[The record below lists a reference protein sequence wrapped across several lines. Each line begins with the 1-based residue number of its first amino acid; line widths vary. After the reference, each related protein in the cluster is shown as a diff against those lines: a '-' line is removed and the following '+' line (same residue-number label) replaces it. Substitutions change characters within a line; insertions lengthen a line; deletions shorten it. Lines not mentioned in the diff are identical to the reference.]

1 MRQLVAAAALLL
13 TLTASASPPDPPLR
27 GRRLRVKANKNHNGG
42 GGKHDP
48 NHWMHVPNGRPPE
61 EESEP
66 AQQAHTVSQAA
77 VVQALLQADA
87 ALPVSRSMDEFVT
100 EESSINRYQ
109 AKSAKSAKKMP
120 RPPTSTKSA
129 KKPAPGVPPG
139 QCIALPGETD
149 GGCEGVSPK
158 RPSVVENRCSGNG
171 WFNDED
177 SSLGIEATCNCFACY
192 KGDNCEKELQ
202 FNDTEC
208 IVKPDDPEM
217 RFYQDWFDGHP
228 EAISIFYPSY
238 GMNYRG
244 LNRATTNDKADDR
257 IGVNNPLRESFY
269 KAIIDFHRYA
279 GNVDLDNHEYDIV
292 VGMGGHQILSAAIF
306 ALSQDGPKTVVARVP
321 HWIRF
326 INMANVANTK
336 NASWWERN
344 EANVPGNHSD
354 VVEIVTNPNNPNNEY
369 YEPLYEDSKQIHD
382 LVYYWPNQQKKGEIV
397 PRSDDIMVFSMSKIG
412 SMPDLRLAWAFVKR
426 KAPGVERDVAK
437 TMKTYISDTIQS
449 PSGMTVLR
457 GTKLLNTAT
466 MSSSTDN
473 DYFEYGFEKVK
484 SRFDRLTG
492 LIQKSAG
499 KLERRSK
506 FGIFFLIECT
516 ELRNETKCHELFKN
530 SGIETRLGSRYG
542 YDPAESIVMTCIG
555 DYDSEFEIFYKKT
568 EALVNKLFDDRS
580 VAEWK
585 EMSNDGTRR
594 VFNSGIGSLTSFGGR
609 QYTNSNSEMIENPEN
624 LTVATPGL
632 ISGVGPGIKRDLT
645 YCLARYAAANV
656 RPCEEGEGCGPILG
670 FTFEVNNLDEY
681 RSLRRRESS
690 YDRLQ
695 VTPRNFQPP
704 LDPDAYYFAWGDNST
719 VVEKDPRCN
728 YNTFISQSYWDYI
741 LGGIMAWDGRLL
753 DTGRYTWDL
762 EAELKL
768 HNNNEVNIDGL
779 VTAAPSISL
788 EERREYAVQFV
799 NTTVASELPWY
810 NDRRCPY
817 TGNMN
822 IKTADELFPT
832 VAEQL
837 GGNAGGTISP
847 PSSQVVNDYIDK
859 ILRDG
864 GWSNKAANSIDER
877 AEPCE
882 QSFVRDNNLPPAR
895 DRTGKFGPVNLYYS
909 DVEIWRKTN
918 EKVLEAEDV

>member
-109 AKSAKSAKKMP
+109 AKSAKSAKKQMP

-208 IVKPDDPEM
+208 IVEPDDPEM

-292 VGMGGHQILSAAIF
+292 VGMGGIKFFPPPFSHCL
-306 ALSQDGPKTVVARVP
+306 KTAPRPVLVARVP

-354 VVEIVTNPNNPNNEY
+354 VVEIVTNPNNPNNKY

-382 LVYYWPNQQKKGEIV
+382 LVYYWPNQQKKEKLCRGLTTLW
-397 PRSDDIMVFSMSKIG
+397 F
-412 SMPDLRLAWAFVKR
+412 LACR
-426 KAPGVERDVAK
+426 KLVACQTYAWPGR
-437 TMKTYISDTIQS
+437 
-449 PSGMTVLR
+449 
-457 GTKLLNTAT
+457 
-466 MSSSTDN
+466 SSSAKPLEWKEPSAMN
-473 DYFEYGFEKVK
+473 SLREYGIK
-484 SRFDRLTG
+484 
-492 LIQKSAG
+492 
-499 KLERRSK
+499 
-506 FGIFFLIECT
+506 
-516 ELRNETKCHELFKN
+516 
-530 SGIETRLGSRYG
+530 TRLGSRYG

-585 EMSNDGTRR
+585 EMSNNGTRR

-695 VTPRNFQPP
+695 VTPRNFQSP

-822 IKTADELFPT
+822 IKTGDELFPT